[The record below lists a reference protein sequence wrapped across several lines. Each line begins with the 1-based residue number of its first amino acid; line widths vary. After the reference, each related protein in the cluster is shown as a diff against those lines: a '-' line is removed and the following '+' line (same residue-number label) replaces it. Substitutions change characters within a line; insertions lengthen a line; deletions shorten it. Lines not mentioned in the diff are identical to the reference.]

1 MEYYVYALIDPRTN
15 QPFYIGKGKGNR
27 MYHHLKDYTTGVRKL
42 NVINEIREAGLE
54 PIPTKLIDC
63 LDEDTAYQKETE
75 LIKLYGRKGIDKEG
89 ILSNNLLEVY
99 PPVMTDE
106 LKTRISEARTGIRF
120 TEDHKQKLSSAKK
133 GKTWEEI
140 YGDETAA
147 ELRVKASSPRG
158 SYSDEHKQAISDA
171 KKGIRPHNW
180 NDSARKKLSNTT
192 KGISKSNG
200 KALSEYHKQEKTCPH
215 CGQKGAGVA
224 MMRWHF
230 DNCKQK
236 GK

>member
-15 QPFYIGKGKGNR
+15 KPFYIGKGKGNR
-27 MYHHLKDYTTGVRKL
+27 MFDHLKGNTNGIRKRK
-42 NVINEIREAGLE
+42 VIDDIRASGLE
-54 PIPTKLIDC
+54 PIASKLLENLDEKTAYLEEIKLI
-63 LDEDTAYQKETE
+63 AK
-75 LIKLYGRKGIDKEG
+75 YGRKGIDTNG
-89 ILSNNLLEVY
+89 ILSNNLLEAY

-106 LKTRISEARTGIRF
+106 LKQHLSEVKTGVPF
-120 TEDHKQKLSSAKK
+120 TKEHKENLSKSKK

-140 YGDETAA
+140 YGYNTASK
-147 ELRVKASSPRG
+147 LRATASKPRG
-158 SYSDEHKQAISDA
+158 SYSDEHKKSISDA

-180 NDSARKKLSNTT
+180 DDTARKKLSKSTS
-192 KGISKSNG
+192 GIPKSNG

-215 CGQKGAGVA
+215 CGKKGAGVA

-230 DNCKQK
+230 NNCKHI